1 MKHWSKESND
11 AFNEMLEN
19 SNKISEIRLNAAT
32 KRENQM
38 KRVSVIYDENDY
50 AHWHAFARAKG
61 FSGKEPLAVLL
72 TFAAQKY
79 MNTAPLTEA
88 EKAVYDKVRG
98 EVVGVNIIAGQSGT
112 V

>member
-1 MKHWSKESND
+1 
-11 AFNEMLEN
+11 
-19 SNKISEIRLNAAT
+19 
-32 KRENQM
+32 M

-88 EKAVYDKVRG
+88 EKAVYDKVLAETMRDQMK
-98 EVVGVNIIAGQSGT
+98 VVTIGT